1 MEQLFL
7 VAIFNTIIEKEPEQT
22 FIEQKRKVVMLKR
35 LLDLCDRIKLS
46 REKLDIDSY
55 KVLNDRVIIIQK
67 TITMRK
73 MKQKRLNSLEK
84 IHEGTTQHR
93 ELSTPQHLPNKHS
106 KLLEQRNISPLE
118 HKTNRKLTFSTII
131 KNAHVLKIEK

>member
-46 REKLDIDSY
+46 RDKLDIDSY

-73 MKQKRLNSLEK
+73 MKQKRL
-84 IHEGTTQHR
+84 
-93 ELSTPQHLPNKHS
+93 
-106 KLLEQRNISPLE
+106 
-118 HKTNRKLTFSTII
+118 
-131 KNAHVLKIEK
+131 

>member
-1 MEQLFL
+1 M
-7 VAIFNTIIEKEPEQT
+7 EKEPEQT

-46 REKLDIDSY
+46 RDKLDIDSY

-73 MKQKRLNSLEK
+73 MKQKRL
-84 IHEGTTQHR
+84 
-93 ELSTPQHLPNKHS
+93 
-106 KLLEQRNISPLE
+106 
-118 HKTNRKLTFSTII
+118 
-131 KNAHVLKIEK
+131 